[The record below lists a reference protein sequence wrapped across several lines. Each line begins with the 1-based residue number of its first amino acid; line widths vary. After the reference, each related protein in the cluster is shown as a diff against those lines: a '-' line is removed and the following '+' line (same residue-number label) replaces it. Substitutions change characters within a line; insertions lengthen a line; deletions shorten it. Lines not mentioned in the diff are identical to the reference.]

1 MPLNALPT
9 AGAEFSAYS
18 ELTGLTC
25 RLPGH
30 RREAPLAKVQK
41 SVFWKDWFDQ
51 LSSESKSQTKGSQ
64 IFNDI

>member
-1 MPLNALPT
+1 MPLKAFLVV
-9 AGAEFSAYS
+9 GAHFSAYS

-51 LSSESKSQTKGSQ
+51 L
-64 IFNDI
+64 